1 MTAFS
6 QETLVAEVVEES
18 TKITIYHTNDVHGY
32 VTEDSENGVIGLAR
46 LAALKKT
53 GEANG
58 ENVLLLDA
66 GDATQGLP
74 IASLTQGED
83 IIELMNLA
91 GYDVMALGNHEFDY
105 SQEVL
110 KRNISLADFSV
121 LSANVH
127 TGIGDYITD
136 PMLLDGVEGHTII
149 EVDGVKLGFFGITT
163 VDTATSTN
171 PEGTAG
177 LVFENEVDAAK
188 REIAALTAKEA
199 DVIIAV
205 VHLGDSSAGTVCNSE
220 MFAEALPEG
229 QVDVIIDGH
238 SHTMENEVVN
248 GSLIV
253 QTGSYLGTVGE
264 LTVTV
269 DGAGDV
275 RAEETLLDYADFADI
290 TPDAIVTQAIDTIN
304 AEQTEIL
311 NEVIGETNTTLWA
324 GWLGNVAPTRAVETN
339 YGNLA
344 ADAFVASGTA
354 MMEKLGDSYP
364 VIGVENGGGI
374 RTAVYNGSITRGDL
388 INTFPFANTLY
399 MKLVTPQQLYAVME
413 NSGSMIVSQEPETGM
428 LTQQQISGSF
438 LQISGFTVV
447 YNTANDGESKVISI
461 TLDGQ
466 DTPLDRNDTST
477 QILMVGNNYV
487 MSGGGE
493 FDVLADIEKYGEAGG
508 EVETIQNY
516 IESCL
521 EDGVLTNY
529 AGTEGRIQFRG
540 AGYIPQDYE
549 AKILIT
555 QADGITPAANQFV
568 SYQVDGGEWQ
578 YSTTDAEGFLKITVA
593 DGGHGVRIA
602 ENQQEAYVDNY
613 AGLGI
618 TADGAIRVWPVLVY
632 SEPIQKPLSISYRT
646 HVQNDGWQDFV
657 TDGTL
662 SGTTSRSL
670 RLEAIEIRL
679 NTMGGSVEYRTH
691 VQNDG
696 WQDYVA
702 DGAMSGTTG
711 RNLRL
716 EAIQIRLTGA
726 IAEKYDIYYRTHI
739 QDKGWL
745 GWAVNDGKSGSAGL
759 SKRLEAI
766 EIRLVEKGGEAP
778 GSTENAYLTNKKPA
792 NPTICYRTHVQND
805 GWQDYVTGGVTSGT
819 TGRNLRLEAI
829 EIQVDGDGLSG
840 NVEYRTHVQ
849 NDGWQD
855 YVANG
860 AMAGTKGRSLRLEAI
875 QIRLTGEL
883 AQKYHVEYRTHVQNE
898 GWQNWVRDDAMSG
911 TTGKNLRLE
920 AIEIRLVKR

>member
-6 QETLVAEVVEES
+6 QEAAVADGS
-18 TKITIYHTNDVHGY
+18 TEITIYHTNDVHGY
-32 VTEDSENGVIGLAR
+32 VTEDSENGVIGLAS
-46 LAALKKT
+46 LSALKKIR
-53 GEANG
+53 EANG

-74 IASLTQGED
+74 IASLTQGQD

-91 GYDVMALGNHEFDY
+91 GYDVMTLGNHEFDY

-110 KRNISLADFSV
+110 KRNVGLANFPI

-127 TGIGDYITD
+127 TGIGDYVTD

-149 EVDGVKLGFFGITT
+149 DVDGVKLGFFGITT
-163 VDTATSTN
+163 TDTAISTN

-177 LVFENEVDAAK
+177 LVFENEVDAAE
-188 REIAALTAKEA
+188 REIAALTAKGA

-205 VHLGDSSAGTVCNSE
+205 VHLGDASAGTVCDSE

-238 SHTMENEVVN
+238 SHTVENKVVN
-248 GSLIV
+248 DSLIV
-253 QTGSYLGTVGE
+253 QTGCYLSSVGK
-264 LTVTV
+264 LTLTL
-269 DGAGDV
+269 DETGEIK
-275 RAEETLLDYADFADI
+275 AEETLLDYDDFAEVI
-290 TPDAIVTQAIDTIN
+290 PDVALTEAIDTIN
-304 AEQTEIL
+304 AEQAEIL

-344 ADAFVASGTA
+344 ADAFVSSATA

-364 VIGVENGGGI
+364 VVGVENGGGI
-374 RTAVYNGSITRGDL
+374 RAAVYNGNITRGGL
-388 INTFPFANTLY
+388 INTFPFSNTLY

-413 NSGSMIVSQEPETGM
+413 NSGSMIVSQDPETGM

-447 YNTANDGESKVISI
+447 YNTANDGGNKVISI

-466 DTPLDRNDTST
+466 ETPLDRNDTST

-487 MSGGGE
+487 MSGGGG
-493 FDVLADIEKYGEAGG
+493 FDILADIEKYGEAGG
-508 EVETIQNY
+508 EVETIQSY

-521 EDGVLTNY
+521 ADGVLTGY
-529 AGTEGRIQFRG
+529 AGTEGRIQFSG
-540 AGYIPQDYE
+540 AGYVPQDYE

-555 QADGITPAANQFV
+555 EADGSMPAANRSV

-578 YSTTDAEGFLKITVA
+578 YAATDVEGFLKITVS
-593 DGGHGVRIA
+593 DGGHGIRIA
-602 ENQQEAYVDNY
+602 DNQQEAYVDNY
-613 AGLGI
+613 AGLGLV
-618 TADGAIRVWPVLVY
+618 ADGAVRVWPVLAY
-632 SEPIQKPLSISYRT
+632 SNPVQKPLSISYRT
-646 HVQNDGWQDFV
+646 HVQNEGWQEFV
-657 TDGTL
+657 ADGMM
-662 SGTTSRSL
+662 SGTKGKSL
-670 RLEAIEIRL
+670 RLEGIEVRL
-679 NTMGGSVEYRTH
+679 NNNTIGGSVEYRTH
-691 VQNDG
+691 VQNEG
-696 WQDYVA
+696 WQNYVA
-702 DGAMSGTTG
+702 DGAMAGTKG
-711 RNLRL
+711 RSLRL

-766 EIRLVEKGGEAP
+766 EIRLVEKGGAAP
-778 GSTENAYLTNKKPA
+778 GSVENAYLTNAKPA
-792 NPTICYRTHVQND
+792 NPTIRYRTHVQNE
-805 GWQDYVTGGVTSGT
+805 GWQSYVAGGVMSGT
-819 TGRNLRLEAI
+819 KGKSLRLEAI
-829 EIQVDGDGLSG
+829 EIQVNGDGLSG

-849 NDGWQD
+849 NEGWQD
-855 YVANG
+855 YVTDG
-860 AMAGTKGRSLRLEAI
+860 VMSGTKGKSLRLEAI
-875 QIRLTGEL
+875 RIRFTGEL
-883 AQKYHVEYRTHVQNE
+883 AQKYSVEYRTHVQNE

-920 AIEIRLVKR
+920 AIEIRLVKK